1 MAEQNLIGKL
11 LHPRADVPKRERR
24 SQWKRPFTTA
34 VRYFQRPLK
43 YVRTYDRSQLRPDF
57 IAGLTV
63 GIITLPQAIAFALI
77 ANLPP
82 QMGLYAAL
90 IGLFIGAMWGSCYQ
104 LITIPTNTISLL
116 VFTSLAT
123 AVEPGT
129 ALFVV
134 AAGLMAVMVGV
145 LQLVMGLARLGLLIN
160 FVSHSVIIGFA
171 TGAGI
176 LIGISQLTPLLGLNV
191 EAAAFV
197 DMVHRPTAVLGLL
210 SVLIIVVVR
219 RINNRLPAS
228 LLAMVLAS
236 ALVAAFNLHEKGVVT
251 IGQLPAGLPPLAQL
265 PVFNLELIGQLG
277 AGALAVAAISLIQ
290 TMAVAQSVAA
300 QTGQRLDSNQ
310 EFVGQGLANI
320 FMGLFSG
327 YAGSG
332 SFSVTAVNRASGAR
346 TPFAAVFASLF
357 ILLALFTLGPLTV
370 YLPRAAVSGALVVT
384 AVQII
389 NVAEIRRILQSHYGE
404 AIILV
409 ATLMGTLFLDLTFA
423 VLLGIIF
430 SFILYILRTSAPRV
444 HEVKPDLNYK
454 HFLYQPDKP
463 GCPQLGIIEILG
475 DLYFGAVHHV
485 EEYILDHAEKHPEQR
500 YLLIRMHNVNN
511 CDFSGVH
518 MLENVVKAY
527 RERGGDIFLVRPQY
541 QVKQIFASTDF
552 VEHVLG
558 PDHLLDKDMAITNI
572 FYHVLDPAICI
583 YECPVRVFQECA
595 NLPKRIQL
603 SGIPYEHEINHDA
616 LATISAQSLW
626 QQLHAPISADNAK
639 PLIPVVI
646 DVREPREFRQGHI
659 IEAES
664 IPLARI
670 LANEI
675 DIAKEQPIVLVC
687 RSGRRSRRAAAALQ
701 QAGYTNI
708 TVLQGGMQAWE
719 AATLLEAVD

>member
-1 MAEQNLIGKL
+1 MAEQNLIGKQ
-11 LHPRADVPKRERR
+11 LHPKAEMPNRGNRR
-24 SQWKRPFTTA
+24 QWKQSFTTA
-34 VRYFQRPLK
+34 VRYFQRPLTLL
-43 YVRTYDRSQLRPDF
+43 RTYDRTQLRPDF

-77 ANLPP
+77 AHLPP

-90 IGLFIGAMWGSCYQ
+90 IGLFVGALWGSCYQ
-104 LITIPTNTISLL
+104 LVTIPTNTISLL

-129 ALFVV
+129 GLFVV
-134 AAGLMAVMVGV
+134 AAGVMALMVGT
-145 LQLVMGLARLGLLIN
+145 LQLIMGVARLGLLIN

-176 LIGISQLTPLLGLNV
+176 LIGISQIVPLVGLNR
-191 EAAAFV
+191 EANTLEG
-197 DMVHRPTAVLGLL
+197 MVHRPTAVLGI
-210 SVLIIVVVR
+210 VAIALILIGR
-219 RINNRLPAS
+219 RINKRLPAA
-228 LLAMVLAS
+228 LIAMVVTS
-236 ALVAAFNLHEKGVVT
+236 GLVAAFGLHEKGVVT
-251 IGQLPAGLPPLAQL
+251 IGQLPAGLPPLANL
-265 PVFNLELIGQLG
+265 PLFNLELIGKLG
-277 AGALAVAAISLIQ
+277 TGALAVAAISLIQ

-320 FMGLFSG
+320 AMGLFSG

-346 TPFAAVFASLF
+346 SPFAAVFAAMF
-357 ILLALFTLGPLTV
+357 ILFALFTLGPLTV
-370 YLPRAAVSGALVVT
+370 YLPRAAVSGALIVT

-389 NVAEIRRILQSHYGE
+389 NFAEIRRILQSNYGE

-409 ATLMGTLFLDLTFA
+409 STLVGTLFLDLAFA

-444 HEVKPDLNYK
+444 HEVKPDINYK

-485 EEYILDHAEKHPEQR
+485 EEYILDHADNHPEQR

-518 MLENVVKAY
+518 MLENIVKAY
-527 RERGGDIFLVRPQY
+527 RERGGDLFLVRPQY

-552 VEHVLG
+552 VENVLG
-558 PDHLLDKDMAITNI
+558 ADHLLDKDLAITHI

-583 YECPVRVFQECA
+583 YECPVRVFQECV

-603 SGIPYEHEINHDA
+603 SGIPHEHEIKLDQ
-616 LATISAQSLW
+616 LASISARELW
-626 QQLHAPISADNAK
+626 QQLHAAISADVSAQVV
-639 PLIPVVI
+639 PVVI

-664 IPLARI
+664 IPLAHI
-670 LANEI
+670 LANKI
-675 DIAKEQPIVLVC
+675 NIPTDRPIVLVC
-687 RSGRRSRRAAAALQ
+687 RSGRRSRRAAVALQ
-701 QAGYTNI
+701 QAGYANI
-708 TVLQGGMQAWE
+708 SVLQGGMLAWE
-719 AATLLEAVD
+719 AETLLEAVE